1 MRSGGAIM
9 LKIFTQWRCLLF
21 LFCLAMFSP
30 ACNIINPH
38 EVTPTYVHVDSFHFV
53 QNPAAHL
60 FDAYKGNP
68 KALLAPTTH
77 AIGSVLVYYNE
88 NPIGIFDLPV
98 TFPVMASGTQG
109 LQFAPAIA
117 VNGQNNIVNAYS
129 YYTLDTTS
137 LVANPGHIINY
148 TPKTEF
154 YSDVKVG
161 SIANFEDS
169 NDPGF
174 ALWNQGGVPLRVV
187 NADSLVCDGSGAG
200 EIVLSAVGDSSVD
213 STKNTF
219 AIPNGTAFIEFD
231 YNSTIPFYI
240 GLQADLSSKVTSTP
254 NYLIGVNPNGGAGWQ
269 KFYLEVDGFTAEA
282 QSGISGVRYNLYIK
296 AVLADGQTSG
306 RLLIDNI
313 QLVTF

>member
-1 MRSGGAIM
+1 M

-21 LFCLAMFSP
+21 LFCAVLFSQ

-38 EVTPTYVHVDSFHFV
+38 EVTPTYVHIDSFNFV
-53 QNPAAHL
+53 QNNSVHP
-60 FDAYKGNP
+60 FDAYNHHPGNGV
-68 KALLAPTTH
+68 LAPTTH
-77 AIGSVLVYYNE
+77 AIGSIWVYYNE

-117 VNGQNNIVNAYS
+117 VNGQNNMVNAYS
-129 YYTLDTTS
+129 YYTLDTTT
-137 LVANPGHIINY
+137 LVANPGHIVNY
-148 TPKTEF
+148 VPKTGF

-161 SIANFEDS
+161 TIANFE
-169 NDPGF
+169 
-174 ALWNQGGVPLRVV
+174 A
-187 NADSLVCDGSGAG
+187 GSGQLFLPWGGGGDGRAIEVVPG
-200 EIVLSAVGDSSVD
+200 DTLGLNGSYWSGLITLNGVGDSTID
-213 STKNTF
+213 STADSF
-219 AIPNGTAFIEFD
+219 SIPDGTAFIEFD
-231 YNSTIPFYI
+231 YKSTIPFYI
-240 GLQADLSSKVTSTP
+240 GLQANLSSKITSTP
-254 NYLIGVNPNGGAGWQ
+254 NYLIGVNPNGGGSWQ

-282 QSGISGVRYNLYIK
+282 QSGITGVTYNLYIK